1 MLKLNDIFK
10 MLTFI
15 PTPIGN
21 PADITIRA
29 MRAFEQA
36 QLFLCEDTRN
46 TKHLLQLLT
55 DRYGMTMPNAIFLSF
70 NEHNGQER
78 LSQIEN
84 DLREKNVVYVSDAGM
99 PVISD
104 PGVIL
109 VEYCQKNSVVYD
121 VLPGANAALTAYV
134 ASGFAGG
141 EFVFL
146 GFLPH
151 RGKDRSA
158 KLKIAL
164 DQDFTTILYEAPHRL
179 LKILEDLANLAPNRE
194 IFLAKE
200 LTKKYQKYYKN
211 RASVLFEE
219 FKSENIRG
227 EWVVI
232 IEPKPKSDKTFSL
245 KDIVALDMSPKE
257 KAKLLSEISGKSP
270 KECYGEIMNFIKQ
283 NH

>member
-1 MLKLNDIFK
+1 

-29 MRAFEQA
+29 MRAFESA
-36 QLFLCEDTRN
+36 ELFLCEDTRN
-46 TKHLLQLLT
+46 TKHLLQLLS

-70 NEHNGQER
+70 NEHNGDER

-84 DLREKNVVYVSDAGM
+84 DLKEKNVVYVSDAGM

-104 PGVIL
+104 PGQIL
-109 VEYCQKNSVVYD
+109 VVYCQENKISYD

-134 ASGFAGG
+134 ASGFMGG

-151 RGKDRSA
+151 RGKERKA
-158 KLKIAL
+158 KLEVAL
-164 DQDFTTILYEAPHRL
+164 NQEFVSILYEAPHRL
-179 LKILEDLANLAPNRE
+179 LKFLEEIAALEPDRE

-211 RASVLFEE
+211 RAGILLKE
-219 FKSENIRG
+219 FRDENIRG

-232 IEPKPKSDKTFSL
+232 IEPKAKSDITLSL
-245 KDIVALDMSPKE
+245 EEIVNLDLSPKE
-257 KAKLLSEISGKSP
+257 KAKLLSETTGKSP
-270 KECYGEIMNFIKQ
+270 KECYSEIMNFIKL
-283 NH
+283 NS

>member
-1 MLKLNDIFK
+1 

-29 MRAFEQA
+29 MRAFESA
-36 QLFLCEDTRN
+36 ELFLCEDTRN
-46 TKHLLQLLT
+46 TKHLLQLLS

-70 NEHNGQER
+70 NEHNGDER

-84 DLREKNVVYVSDAGM
+84 DLKEKNVVYVSDAGM

-104 PGVIL
+104 PGQIL
-109 VEYCQKNSVVYD
+109 VVYCQENKISYD

-134 ASGFAGG
+134 ASGFMGG

-151 RGKDRSA
+151 RGKERKA
-158 KLKIAL
+158 KLEVAL
-164 DQDFTTILYEAPHRL
+164 NQEFVSILYEAPHRL
-179 LKILEDLANLAPNRE
+179 LKFLEEIAALEPDRE

-211 RASVLFEE
+211 RAGILLKE
-219 FKSENIRG
+219 FRDENIRG

-232 IEPKPKSDKTFSL
+232 MEPKAKSDITLSL
-245 KDIVALDMSPKE
+245 EEIVNLDLSPKE
-257 KAKLLSEISGKSP
+257 KAKLLSETTGKSP
-270 KECYGEIMNFIKQ
+270 KECYSEIMNFIKL
-283 NH
+283 NS

>member
-1 MLKLNDIFK
+1 

-29 MRAFEQA
+29 MRAFESA
-36 QLFLCEDTRN
+36 ELFLCEDTRN
-46 TKHLLQLLT
+46 TKHLLQLLS

-70 NEHNGQER
+70 NEHNGDER

-84 DLREKNVVYVSDAGM
+84 DLKEKNVVYVSDAGM

-104 PGVIL
+104 PGQIL
-109 VEYCQKNSVVYD
+109 VVYCQENKISYD

-134 ASGFAGG
+134 ASGFMGG

-151 RGKDRSA
+151 RGKERKA
-158 KLKIAL
+158 KLEVAL
-164 DQDFTTILYEAPHRL
+164 NQEFVSILYEAPHRL
-179 LKILEDLANLAPNRE
+179 LKFLEEIAALEPDRE

-211 RASVLFEE
+211 RAGILLKE
-219 FKSENIRG
+219 FRDENIRG

-232 IEPKPKSDKTFSL
+232 MEPKAKSDIILSL
-245 KDIVALDMSPKE
+245 EEIVNLDLSPKE
-257 KAKLLSEISGKSP
+257 KAKLLSETTGKSP
-270 KECYGEIMNFIKQ
+270 KECYSEIMNFIKL
-283 NH
+283 NS

>member
-1 MLKLNDIFK
+1 

-29 MRAFEQA
+29 MRAFESA
-36 QLFLCEDTRN
+36 ELFLCEDTRN
-46 TKHLLQLLT
+46 TKHLLQLLS
-55 DRYGMTMPNAIFLSF
+55 DRYGMSMPNAIFLSF
-70 NEHNGQER
+70 NEHNGDER
-78 LSQIEN
+78 LSQIAN
-84 DLREKNVVYVSDAGM
+84 DLKEKNVVYVSDAGM

-104 PGVIL
+104 PGQIL
-109 VEYCQKNSVVYD
+109 VVYCQENKISYD

-134 ASGFAGG
+134 ASGFTGG

-151 RGKDRSA
+151 RGKERKA
-158 KLKIAL
+158 KLEVTL
-164 DQDFTTILYEAPHRL
+164 NQEFVSILYEAPHRL
-179 LKILEDLANLAPNRE
+179 LKFLEEIATLEPDRE

-211 RASVLFEE
+211 RAGILLEE
-219 FKSENIRG
+219 FRDENIRG

-232 IEPKPKSDKTFSL
+232 IEPKAKSDITLSL
-245 KDIVALDMSPKE
+245 EEIVNLDLSPKE
-257 KAKLLSEISGKSP
+257 KAKLLSETTGKSP
-270 KECYGEIMNFIKQ
+270 KECYSEIMNFIKL
-283 NH
+283 NS

>member
-1 MLKLNDIFK
+1 

-29 MRAFEQA
+29 MRLFEEA
-36 QLFLCEDTRN
+36 ELFLCEDTRN

-55 DRYGMTMPNAIFLSF
+55 DRYGMIMPNAIFLSF
-70 NEHNGQER
+70 NEHNGYDR
-78 LSQIEN
+78 LSQIAT
-84 DLREKNVVYVSDAGM
+84 DLKEKNVVYVSDAGM

-109 VEYCQKNSVVYD
+109 VEYCQKNSVAYD

-134 ASGFAGG
+134 ASGFNEGG
-141 EFVFL
+141 FVFL

-151 RGKDRSA
+151 RGKERSA
-158 KLKIAL
+158 KLKVSL
-164 DQDFTTILYEAPHRL
+164 DQDFVAILYEAPHRL
-179 LKILEDLANLAPNRE
+179 LKFLEELANLAPDRE

-211 RASVLFEE
+211 RASILFEE

-232 IEPKPKSDKTFSL
+232 IEPKPKSDKTLSL
-245 KDIVALDMSPKE
+245 EEIVAFDISPKE

-270 KECYGEIMNFIKQ
+270 KECYSEIMNFIKT
-283 NH
+283 NR

>member
-1 MLKLNDIFK
+1 

-46 TKHLLQLLT
+46 TKHLLQLLSE
-55 DRYGMTMPNAIFLSF
+55 RYDMSMSNAIFLSF

-84 DLREKNVVYVSDAGM
+84 DLKEKNVVYVSDAGM

-109 VEYCQKNSVVYD
+109 VEYCQKNNVVYD

-141 EFVFL
+141 EFTFL

-151 RGKDRSA
+151 RGKERSA
-158 KLKIAL
+158 KLKVSL
-164 DQDFTTILYEAPHRL
+164 DQDFAAILYEAPHRL
-179 LKILEDLANLAPNRE
+179 LKLLEELASLAPDRE

-211 RASVLFEE
+211 KVSVLFEE
-219 FKSENIRG
+219 FRDENIRG

-232 IEPKPKSDKTFSL
+232 IEPKPRSDQIMSIEEIVSL
-245 KDIVALDMSPKE
+245 DLSPKE
-257 KAKLLSEISGKSP
+257 KAKLLSTTTGKSP
-270 KECYGEIMNFIKQ
+270 KECYGDIVNFIKA
-283 NH
+283 NT

>member
-1 MLKLNDIFK
+1 

-29 MRAFEQA
+29 MRLFEEA
-36 QLFLCEDTRN
+36 ELFLCEDTRN
-46 TKHLLQLLT
+46 TKHLLQLLA
-55 DRYGMTMPNAIFLSF
+55 DRYDMSMPNAIFLSF
-70 NEHNGQER
+70 NEHNGRER

-84 DLREKNVVYVSDAGM
+84 DLKEKNVVYVSDAGM

-109 VEYCQKNSVVYD
+109 VEYCQKNSVAYD

-134 ASGFAGG
+134 ASGFNEGG
-141 EFVFL
+141 FVFL

-151 RGKDRSA
+151 RGKERSA
-158 KLKIAL
+158 KLKVSL
-164 DQDFTTILYEAPHRL
+164 EQDFVTILYEAPHRL
-179 LKILEDLANLAPNRE
+179 LKLLEELSILAPDRE

-232 IEPKPKSDKTFSL
+232 IEPKPKSDKTLSL
-245 KDIVALDMSPKE
+245 EEIIAFDISPKE

-270 KECYGEIMNFIKQ
+270 KECYSEIMNFIKE
-283 NH
+283 NR